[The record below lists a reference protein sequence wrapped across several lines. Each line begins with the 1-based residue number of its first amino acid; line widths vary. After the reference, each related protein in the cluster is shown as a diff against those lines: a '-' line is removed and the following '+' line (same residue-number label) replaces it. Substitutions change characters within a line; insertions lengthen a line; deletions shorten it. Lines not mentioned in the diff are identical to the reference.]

1 MTNDLSAGFGTKAV
15 HAGQSPDP
23 STGAVM
29 TPVYF
34 TSTYA
39 QAAPGDHK
47 GYEYSRTHNP
57 TRTALQ
63 DNIAALENGKLG
75 IAFASGL
82 AAVDAIVRLLKPGD
96 ELVST
101 NDLYGGTYRLF
112 TKLFAHYGIVFKFV
126 DMTDIAQLEEALT
139 AKTKLVWVETPS
151 NPLLHIID
159 IKAVAALKK
168 KYDFTLVVDNTF
180 ATPYLQQPI
189 HLGADLVM
197 HSATKYLG
205 GHSDVVLGLIVAKD
219 ESLAKQL
226 LFIQNSAGAIPGPM
240 DCFLVLRG
248 IKTLHLRMKQH
259 CENAKTIA
267 HFLQAHPKV
276 EKVHWPG
283 FSSHRGHAIAIEQMS
298 GFGGMISFIIKGD
311 KEADAR
317 NFLSNLKVFTLAESL
332 GGVESLCGHPA
343 SMTHASIPK
352 EERIKAGLSDSLI
365 RLSVGIEDSADLQQD
380 IEQALSKI

>member
-159 IKAVAALKK
+159 IKAVAAPEKEVRFYTCCRQYFCYAL
-168 KYDFTLVVDNTF
+168 F
-180 ATPYLQQPI
+180 ATTYSF
-189 HLGADLVM
+189 GCRFGYAF
-197 HSATKYLG
+197 
-205 GHSDVVLGLIVAKD
+205 GH
-219 ESLAKQL
+219 
-226 LFIQNSAGAIPGPM
+226 
-240 DCFLVLRG
+240 
-248 IKTLHLRMKQH
+248 
-259 CENAKTIA
+259 
-267 HFLQAHPKV
+267 
-276 EKVHWPG
+276 
-283 FSSHRGHAIAIEQMS
+283 
-298 GFGGMISFIIKGD
+298 
-311 KEADAR
+311 
-317 NFLSNLKVFTLAESL
+317 
-332 GGVESLCGHPA
+332 
-343 SMTHASIPK
+343 
-352 EERIKAGLSDSLI
+352 
-365 RLSVGIEDSADLQQD
+365 
-380 IEQALSKI
+380 

>member
-82 AAVDAIVRLLKPGD
+82 AAVDAIVRLLIPGD

-159 IKAVAALKK
+159 IKAVAALKE
-168 KYDFTLVVDNTF
+168 KYHFTLVVDNTF
-180 ATPYLQQPI
+180 ATPYLQQPL

-197 HSATKYLG
+197 H
-205 GHSDVVLGLIVAKD
+205 
-219 ESLAKQL
+219 
-226 LFIQNSAGAIPGPM
+226 
-240 DCFLVLRG
+240 
-248 IKTLHLRMKQH
+248 
-259 CENAKTIA
+259 
-267 HFLQAHPKV
+267 
-276 EKVHWPG
+276 
-283 FSSHRGHAIAIEQMS
+283 
-298 GFGGMISFIIKGD
+298 
-311 KEADAR
+311 
-317 NFLSNLKVFTLAESL
+317 
-332 GGVESLCGHPA
+332 
-343 SMTHASIPK
+343 
-352 EERIKAGLSDSLI
+352 
-365 RLSVGIEDSADLQQD
+365 
-380 IEQALSKI
+380 